1 MNRKKSRTFPKI
13 FRWRPGK
20 NLGRFDPGHD
30 LFKPSAADSA
40 LDGSAYRSLK
50 QFGGSSGLEISGHI
64 GRMDNSK
71 LHNIF
76 SFVFSLL

>member
-1 MNRKKSRTFPKI
+1 MNRKKSRTFLKNG
-13 FRWRPGK
+13 RPGK
-20 NLGRFDPGHD
+20 NLGRIDPGHI
-30 LFKPSAADSA
+30 LFKPSVTDFT
-40 LDGSAYRSLK
+40 LDGSAYCSLK